1 MTIDWTDPQRPG
13 FVLFYEDYR
22 PHRRGS
28 GQAEDES
35 YHLLD
40 EIGTMM
46 SEVLVHPHNF
56 IGLIDA
62 EGETLQFYVND
73 DLSVLIDFIVKDR
86 QGSLQVDATLA
97 QCLALIG
104 TVGPSLKALAIP
116 GAKFTAW

>member
-1 MTIDWTDPQRPG
+1 MAIDWADPQRPG

-28 GQAEDES
+28 GQPQDES

-40 EIGTMM
+40 EIETMM
-46 SEVLVHPHNF
+46 DEVLVHPHNF
-56 IGLIDA
+56 VGLIDA
-62 EGETLQFYVND
+62 DGETLQFYVND

-97 QCLALIG
+97 QCLALITG
-104 TVGPSLKALAIP
+104 TGPSLKALTIP
-116 GAKFTAW
+116 GAVFTAW